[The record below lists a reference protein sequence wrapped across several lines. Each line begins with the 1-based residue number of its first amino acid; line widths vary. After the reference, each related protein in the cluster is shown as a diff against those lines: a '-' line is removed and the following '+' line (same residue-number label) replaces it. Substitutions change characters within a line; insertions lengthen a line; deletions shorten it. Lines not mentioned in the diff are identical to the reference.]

1 MKSTCD
7 GFGEVSGSIFW
18 TILATNLA
26 SRSVSG
32 RLGKPLERLGEHL
45 GGSWNGLSVLKRLGS
60 VLERVRATSPFA
72 GRAGGVHPPD
82 KGESA
87 QMF

>member
-1 MKSTCD
+1 MK
-7 GFGEVSGSIFW
+7 
-18 TILATNLA
+18 LA

-32 RLGKPLERLGEHL
+32 RLGKSLERLGEHL

-82 KGESA
+82 KGETTKEPPPNVSYHLYEVA
-87 QMF
+87 PTSHQNI